1 MGARI
6 YFDHN
11 ATTPVRPEI
20 AAALPGWL
28 AISGNPSSVHTE
40 GRAARKLVEDA
51 RQAVGALVGVGARQ
65 VIFCASGTEAN
76 HLALHGLPA
85 QCRLISSVEHDSLRI
100 WSDGPSVPVGVDGLV
115 DLAGLADLLAAQPAP
130 ALVSIMLA
138 NNETGILQPIP
149 AIAAIVHAAGGWLH
163 CDAVQAPGRV
173 PVDMTALGADLLSLS
188 AHKLGGLKGAAAL
201 ILRSGLELQPVL
213 RGGGQES
220 SRRAGTEAVVPIAA
234 FGLAATLARTH
245 LNDEAMTV
253 AALRDRLEAGLP
265 PWVRVVGAGIARLPN
280 TSCLLVPGHTAETLV
295 IALDLAGVAVS
306 AGSACSSGKV
316 RRSPVLSAMGFDDAL
331 AGAAIRVSLGPGNS
345 IDEVDRFLAIL
356 TRLVAQA
363 A

>member
-20 AAALPGWL
+20 LAALPGL
-28 AISGNPSSVHTE
+28 AAVSGNPSSVHAE
-40 GRAARKLVEDA
+40 GRAARKLVEEA
-51 RQAVGALVGVGARQ
+51 RRAVGALVGADARQ
-65 VIFCASGTEAN
+65 VIFGASGTEAN

-85 QCRLISSVEHDSLRI
+85 ACRLVSSIEHDSVRV
-100 WSDGPSVPVGVDGLV
+100 WSEGQTIPVGPNGLV
-115 DLAGLADLLAAQPAP
+115 DIAELAALLAKQPAP
-130 ALVSIMLA
+130 ALVSVMLA
-138 NNETGILQPIP
+138 NNETGILQPIA
-149 AIAAIVHAAGGWLH
+149 AIAAIVHDAGGWLH

-173 PVDMTALGADLLSLS
+173 PLDMASLGADLLSLS

-201 ILRSGLELQPVL
+201 ILRPGLALQPVL

-220 SRRAGTEAVVPIAA
+220 SRRAGTEAVLPIAA

-245 LNDEAMTV
+245 LNDEAAMV
-253 AALRDRLEAGLP
+253 AVLRDRLEAGLP
-265 PWVRVVGAGIARLPN
+265 PGVQVVGADQPRLPN
-280 TSCLLVPGHTAETLV
+280 TSCLVVPGQSAETLV

-316 RRSPVLSAMGFDDAL
+316 RRSPVLTAMGYGDAL

-345 IDEVDRFLAIL
+345 ADEVDQFLAIL
-356 TRLVAQA
+356 TRLAT
-363 A
+363 